1 MKKKQ
6 IADTFIILLIS
17 FCFLSICSRSSFLYP
32 FNNWDDSNSYFSMGK
47 ALMNGKVL
55 YRDIFDQKG
64 PLLYFI
70 YGIGTLISSRTFFGI
85 FLLEII
91 SFSFFLAA
99 EYKILRLYL
108 KPVTSLWLLPISAM
122 AVSAS
127 KSFYWGGSAEEF
139 CLPFLAWGLYFS
151 IKYFQ
156 KEYPSSPSLK
166 MIFTA
171 GLLAGCVM
179 LIKFTVLGFY
189 FAWMAVIAI
198 ALFFKGNITRSVQSC
213 LIFLGGMFLPA
224 VPWLIYFLLNNA
236 LYYWYHAYIYCNVFL
251 YSDIYYESI
260 NLYDK
265 VYNLAKIL
273 YWLIPD
279 NFIYFCFI
287 ITGFLWA
294 LLHKSFHWVE
304 KLNIYLLFG
313 LLFLGIYIGGTTLYY
328 YSLPLSL
335 FAVFGLIPIGVL
347 MEYIRRKLTT
357 SKNEVLIQ
365 LTPGIITMVTGFIFA
380 FNLSMNIDYLNQKR
394 EDFYLYKFRDII
406 LNSDAEEPTLLNISC
421 LDAGLY
427 TLTGIMPNCR
437 YFQSN
442 AVHGYDEVNTEQLK
456 YITEQATDFIIAR
469 DSYPE
474 EVPQYYNLISQEAYT
489 SLGTDFTYYLFKK
502 KQ

>member
-6 IADTFIILLIS
+6 ITDILIILLIS
-17 FCFLSICSRSSFLYP
+17 FCFLAVCSRSSLLYP

-64 PLLYFI
+64 PLLYLI
-70 YGIGTLISSRTFFGI
+70 YGIGTLLSSRTFYGI
-85 FLLEII
+85 FFLELL

-99 EYKILRLYL
+99 EHKILQLYL
-108 KPVTSLWLLPISAM
+108 KRITSLCLLPISAM
-122 AVSAS
+122 AITAS

-139 CLPFLAWGLYFS
+139 CLPLLAWGLYFS
-151 IKYFQ
+151 IKYFK
-156 KEYPSSPSLK
+156 KEYPSAPSPK
-166 MIFTA
+166 IIFTA
-171 GLLAGCVM
+171 GILAGCIM

-189 FAWMAVIAI
+189 FAWMAVIAL
-198 ALFFKGNITRSVQSC
+198 ALFIKGNIKRSIQSC
-213 LIFLGGMFLPA
+213 LIFLGGMILPA
-224 VPWLIYFLLNNA
+224 IPWLIYFILHNS

-251 YSDIYYESI
+251 YSDVYYESI

-265 VYNLAKIL
+265 IYTLAKIF

-279 NFIYFCFI
+279 NLIYFCFI
-287 ITGFLWA
+287 IAGFIWV
-294 LLHKSFHWVE
+294 LLHKSFRWIE
-304 KLNIYLLFG
+304 KINIYLLFG

-335 FAVFGLIPIGVL
+335 FAIYGLIPIGSF
-347 MEYIRRKLTT
+347 MEFILNKL
-357 SKNEVLIQ
+357 SCQKNTIVISIA
-365 LTPGIITMVTGFIFA
+365 PGIITMLTGFILA
-380 FNLSMNIDYLNQKR
+380 LNLSMNIEYMGQKR

-406 LNSDAEEPTLLNISC
+406 LNSETVEPTLLNISC

-427 TLTGIMPNCR
+427 TLTGIVPNCR

-442 AVHGYDEVNTEQLK
+442 AVHGFDEVKIEQLK

-469 DSYPE
+469 DYYPE
-474 EVPQYYNLISQEAYT
+474 EVSQYYNLVSREAYT
-489 SLGTDFTYYLFKK
+489 SMGTDFTYYLFQK